1 MRNFLTTGWL
11 AKTTCL
17 LTFCSSGLLAQTL
30 PYDTTFQGTYYDQK
44 RTLYESLPNTSGEII
59 FLGNSITDTAEWS
72 ELFGNKRVK
81 NRRISGDN
89 SFGILARLSE
99 VTAGKPAKVFLM
111 IGINDLS
118 RNVPDSLLIRNYR
131 RIVQQIM
138 TESPRTK
145 IYLQSIL
152 PTNNSFTKFP
162 KHQGKEAHI
171 RALNDTLQILARQT
185 GQTFVD
191 LRPYLSDADGNLD
204 SRYTNDGLH
213 LNGEGYAQWVGALRE
228 KKLMK

>member
-1 MRNFLTTGWL
+1 MHTSHTTGWL
-11 AKTTCL
+11 TKTTAL
-17 LTFCSSGLLAQTL
+17 LLVCSPVAAAQTL
-30 PYDTTFQGTYYDQK
+30 PYDTTYQNTYYEQK
-44 RTLYESLPNTSGEII
+44 RTLYESLPNTRREII

-72 ELFGNKRVK
+72 ELFDNKRVK
-81 NRRISGDN
+81 NRGISGDN
-89 SFGILARLSE
+89 SFGVLTRLGE
-99 VTAGKPAKVFLM
+99 VTAGKPVKVFLM

-131 RIVQQIM
+131 RIVQRIRA
-138 TESPRTK
+138 ESPRTR

-152 PTNNSFTKFP
+152 PTNCSFTRFP
-162 KHQGKEAHI
+162 KHQGKELHI
-171 RALNDTLQILARQT
+171 RALNDTLQTLARQT

-191 LRPYLSDADGNLD
+191 LRPYLSDAEGKLD

-213 LNGEGYAQWVGALRE
+213 LNGDGYARWVAALRE

>member
-1 MRNFLTTGWL
+1 MRSFLTTGWF
-11 AKTTCL
+11 AKTGCL
-17 LTFCSSGLLAQTL
+17 IAFCSSVLLAQTL
-30 PYDTTFQGTYYDQK
+30 PYDTTYQTTYYEQK
-44 RTLYESLPNTSGEII
+44 RTLYESLPNTRGEII

-81 NRRISGDN
+81 NRGISGDT
-89 SFGILARLSE
+89 SFGVLARLGE

-118 RNVPDSLLIRNYR
+118 RNVPDSLLIRNYQ
-131 RIVQQIM
+131 RIVQQIRS
-138 TESPRTK
+138 ESSYTK

-152 PTNNSFTKFP
+152 PTNDAFTKFP

-171 RALNDTLQILARQT
+171 RALNDTLQTLARQT

-191 LRPYLSDADGNLD
+191 LRPYLSDTNGKLD

-213 LNGEGYAQWVGALRE
+213 LNGAGYARWVMALRE